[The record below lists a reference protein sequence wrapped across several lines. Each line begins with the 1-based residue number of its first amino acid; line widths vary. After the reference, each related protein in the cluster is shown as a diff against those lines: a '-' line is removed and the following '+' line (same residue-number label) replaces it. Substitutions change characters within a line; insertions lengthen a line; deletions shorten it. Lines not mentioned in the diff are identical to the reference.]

1 MNHAAIDLG
10 GKESQICIRQP
21 DGTIIEERKVPTRKL
36 TELVATWAP
45 SRVVM
50 ETSAEAFRI
59 ADAAIAAGHQV
70 RVVPGTLVRL
80 LDVGER
86 GVKNDQRDAQQLS
99 KASWQTDVPSVHIP
113 SQPARELKSICGAR
127 DVLVGTRTK
136 LINNVRGW
144 LRTQLWKLR
153 NGTTATFADRVR
165 GHAASLDEVLPE
177 HIERQLRMLAVV
189 VEEVKA
195 ADKQLQKLASEHQV
209 CRRLMTV
216 PGHRAGDGTAL
227 CRGHR
232 RAWSV
237 CIGAPGPIVS
247 GPDAGRALELGARAA
262 HRDHQGGAD
271 GAAPHVDPGRLG
283 GDVPCA
289 DLTSDD
295 RLGAAAR
302 RAPWPTGRRG
312 GARPQARRD
321 LVRDVAGRN
330 HLPIQAERG
339 GDDAQLATKSG
350 YAANSAN
357 PGDGCPKAASAIT
370 WFRGRR
376 LPTTI
381 WAVRMRRRLRT
392 HSCAPSANSR

>member
-10 GKESQICIRQP
+10 GKDSQICIRQP

-80 LDVGER
+80 LGVGER
-86 GVKNDQRDAQQLS
+86 GIKNDQRDAQQLS

-165 GHAASLDEVLPE
+165 GHAASLGEVLPE

-216 PGHRAGDGTAL
+216 PGIGPVTALRFVAAIDEPGRFASAHRAQSYLGLTPGEHSSSERERRTGITKAGPLELRRTLIQAAWAAMCSVRTSHPMIDWARRLAERRGRPVAAVALARKLAGILFAMWRDGTSYQSK
-227 CRGHR
+227 R
-232 RAWSV
+232 S
-237 CIGAPGPIVS
+237 
-247 GPDAGRALELGARAA
+247 
-262 HRDHQGGAD
+262 
-271 GAAPHVDPGRLG
+271 
-283 GDVPCA
+283 
-289 DLTSDD
+289 
-295 RLGAAAR
+295 
-302 RAPWPTGRRG
+302 
-312 GARPQARRD
+312 
-321 LVRDVAGRN
+321 
-330 HLPIQAERG
+330 AE
-339 GDDAQLATKSG
+339 
-350 YAANSAN
+350 
-357 PGDGCPKAASAIT
+357 
-370 WFRGRR
+370 
-376 LPTTI
+376 
-381 WAVRMRRRLRT
+381 AVT
-392 HSCAPSANSR
+392 HA